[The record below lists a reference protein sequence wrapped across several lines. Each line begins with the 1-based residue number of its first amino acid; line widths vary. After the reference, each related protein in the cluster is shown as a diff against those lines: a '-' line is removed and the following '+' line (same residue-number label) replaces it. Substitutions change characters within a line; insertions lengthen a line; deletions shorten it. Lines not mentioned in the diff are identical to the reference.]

1 MTDLLTDVTHA
12 VAVDGVTKTYGADS
26 QTVTAL
32 DDVSIDFAARTFTA
46 VMGPSGSG
54 KSTLMHCAAGLE
66 RPDSGTI
73 RIGGTDLGPLN
84 ERRRTELRR
93 RQVGFVFQA
102 FNLVASLTALQ
113 NVALPLRLDGKR
125 PSQETIL
132 AALEAVGLG
141 DRAGHRPAELS
152 GGQQQRVA
160 LARALVT
167 EPTVLFADEPTGA
180 LDLTS
185 SREVLCRLRD
195 LVDTRGQTVIT
206 VTHDPVVAA
215 AADRVVFLADGRIV
229 DDVRGN
235 LAAGDIAARMTRL
248 EDR

>member
-1 MTDLLTDVTHA
+1 MSDLLIEVAHA
-12 VAVDGVTKTYGADS
+12 VAVEGVTKTYGS
-26 QTVTAL
+26 EQQPVVAL
-32 DDVSIDFAARTFTA
+32 DDVTIDFAARTFTA

-66 RPDSGTI
+66 RPDAGI
-73 RIGGTDLGPLN
+73 VRIGGTDLGPLN

-102 FNLVASLTALQ
+102 FNLVASLTAQQ

-125 PSQETIL
+125 PRQETVL
-132 AALEAVGLG
+132 AALDAVGLG

-180 LDLTS
+180 LDLRS
-185 SREVLCRLRD
+185 SREVLRRLRD
-195 LVDTRGQTVIT
+195 LVDESGQTVIT
-206 VTHDPVVAA
+206 VTHDPIVAA
-215 AADRVVFLADGRIV
+215 AADRIVFLADGRIV
-229 DDVRGN
+229 DDVRTRMD
-235 LAAGDIAARMTRL
+235 ASTIATRMTHL

>member
-1 MTDLLTDVTHA
+1 MTDLLTNAANA
-12 VAVDGVTKTYGADS
+12 VAVESVTKAYGTGGQA
-26 QTVTAL
+26 VVAL
-32 DDVSIDFAARTFTA
+32 DDLSMCFRTRTFTA

-66 RPDSGTI
+66 RPDTGTV
-73 RIGGTDLGPLN
+73 RIGDTDIGPLN
-84 ERRRTELRR
+84 ERRRTEFRR
-93 RQVGFVFQA
+93 RHVGFVFQA
-102 FNLVASLTALQ
+102 FNLVDSLTAQQ

-125 PSQETIL
+125 PRHETTL
-132 AALEAVGLG
+132 AALDAVGLG

-180 LDLTS
+180 LDLRS
-185 SREVLCRLRD
+185 SREVLRRLRD
-195 LVDTRGQTVIT
+195 LVDDRGQTVIT

-215 AADRVVFLADGRIV
+215 AADRVVFLADGQIV
-229 DDVRGN
+229 DDVSGR
-235 LAAGDIAARMTRL
+235 LDASEIATRMTEL